1 MRRWLLLLLLT
12 LLPIQ
17 WTWAEAAG
25 YCAHEP
31 AAAMQH
37 FGHHAHQHAEASG
50 DDDASASSLA
60 DIDQDCGACHAGCA
74 IALIG
79 RALPAAPSVMA
90 AHPSQAPGT
99 PLTPPPSL
107 PDRPNWPRLA

>member
-31 AAAMQH
+31 AAALQH

-50 DDDASASSLA
+50 SGDASVSSLA
-60 DIDQDCGACHAGCA
+60 GIDQDCGACHAGCA
-74 IALIG
+74 LALIDLSLPCVSPVME
-79 RALPAAPSVMA
+79 ALPPRTAGALRA
-90 AHPSQAPGT
+90 
-99 PLTPPPSL
+99 PPPAL